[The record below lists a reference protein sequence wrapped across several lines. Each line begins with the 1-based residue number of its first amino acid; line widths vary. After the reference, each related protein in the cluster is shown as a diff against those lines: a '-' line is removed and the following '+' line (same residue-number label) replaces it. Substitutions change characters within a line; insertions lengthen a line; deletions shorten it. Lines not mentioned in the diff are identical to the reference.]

1 MTLFAPLAGP
11 RVFGLPPGADFA
23 RALVDGIEAR
33 LAGQGPETLARVEL
47 WVNTQRARRALTA
60 AFARGPA
67 RLLPRIR
74 VVTEL
79 AADPLAP
86 VDLPPAASA
95 LGRKLELA
103 RLVGA
108 LLRAQPGL
116 ASETAAFD
124 LADSLGDLLDEMQ
137 GEGIEPRALARLDAG
152 GHAEHWRRSLEFL
165 TILQDYVAGSAP
177 IEGQGRMRA
186 IVEAWT
192 QAWDADPPAH
202 PVIVAGSTGS
212 RGATRAFMA
221 AVARLPQG
229 ALVLPGF
236 DADLTPAV
244 WDRIAA
250 TEVGAADHPQHGFRR
265 LADALGFSLRD
276 VRPWDD
282 AAPPAPARN
291 RVISLALRPAPVTDQ
306 WRTEGAALAPTL
318 PEAFAGVTW
327 IEAEGARAEA
337 RAVALV
343 LRRAAE
349 EGVRAALI
357 TPDRSLARRVT
368 AELSRWSLRPDDS
381 AGRPLALT
389 PPGVLLRRLAA
400 LMGRPATPE
409 ALLSLLKHP
418 LTASGPARR
427 THLALTAKLELEVLR
442 RGGPL
447 VGWRRVRAW
456 AEAQGGE
463 APGWAAWLAGVFAP
477 LEDRR
482 DATLA
487 QRVARHRA
495 AAEALASGPGT
506 GPHELWEKEAGL
518 QARRLMESLAQEA
531 DGLGPTSA
539 SDYRALLASLLAGR
553 DVPEE
558 AVVTHSGIAIWGAL
572 EARVQSADLL
582 VLGGLNEGIWPRLP
596 GADPWLSRLLRRDLG
611 LASPE
616 RIVGLAAHDF
626 QQAMGA
632 ARVFLSRATRD
643 AEAPTVPSRWLLRLE
658 NLLTGLG
665 PAGADALRDARGR
678 GMALLAQAASL
689 DRPAETTPPARRP
702 CPRPP
707 AEARPTSLS
716 VTQIETLVR
725 DPYAVYAC
733 KVLCLAP
740 LDPLGR
746 APDMMA
752 RGSAIHAA
760 LEAFLKATEEAL
772 PPDAREVFAR
782 ETALAL
788 AQAAPWPAVRACWT
802 ARLEQAA
809 EWFLAGEA
817 ERRARATPFAREA
830 SGRRELDGL
839 PRPFAVTAKAD
850 RIDRCADGRYAIY
863 DYKSGGVP
871 SAKEAEVFHLQLPL
885 EAAIA
890 QAGGFADL
898 PPGEVAHLELI
909 GLARR
914 QTRPIPADGAAVTRT
929 WDRLR
934 RLIAAYQ
941 DPATGYAARLRPQK
955 LGHAGDYD
963 HLSRKG
969 EWADGDPLEPE
980 DVA

>member
-1 MTLFAPLAGP
+1 MTLFAPSVGP
-11 RVFGLPPGADFA
+11 RVFGLPPGADFS
-23 RALVDGIEAR
+23 RALVTGLDAR

-47 WVNTQRARRALTA
+47 WVNTQRARRALISE
-60 AFARGPA
+60 FAQGPP

-86 VDLPPAASA
+86 INLPPAASA

-103 RLVGA
+103 QLVGA
-108 LLRAQPGL
+108 LLRAQPGP
-116 ASETAAFD
+116 AAETTAFD

-137 GEGIEPRALARLDAG
+137 GEGIALKALLELDAG
-152 GHAEHWRRSLEFL
+152 AHAEHWRRSLEFL
-165 TILQDYVAGSAP
+165 AILQDYVAGSAL
-177 IEGQGRMRA
+177 IDGQGRMRA
-186 IVEAWT
+186 AAEAWA
-192 QAWDADPPAH
+192 QAWETAPPAH

-212 RGATRAFMA
+212 RGATRTFMA

-236 DADLTPAV
+236 DTDLPPAA
-244 WDRIAA
+244 WERIAA
-250 TEVGAADHPQHGFRR
+250 KEAGAADHPQHGFRR
-265 LADALGFSLRD
+265 LGDALGFAPGD
-276 VRPWDD
+276 VLPWRE
-282 AAPPAPARN
+282 APPPAPARN
-291 RVISLALRPAPVTDQ
+291 RLISLATRPAPVTDQ
-306 WRTEGAALAPTL
+306 WRSEGAALVATL
-318 PEAFAGVTW
+318 PHALEAVTW
-327 IEAEGARAEA
+327 IEAEGPRAEA

-343 LRRAAE
+343 LRSAAE
-349 EGVRAALI
+349 EGLRAALI

-368 AELSRWSLRPDDS
+368 VELSRWGLRPDDS

-400 LMGRPATPE
+400 LMGGPVAPE
-409 ALLSLLKHP
+409 ALLALLKHP

-427 THLALTAKLELEVLR
+427 THLGLTARLEMEVLR
-442 RGGPL
+442 RGAPL
-447 VGWRRVRAW
+447 IGWRRIRAW
-456 AEAQGGE
+456 AETQGGE

-482 DATLA
+482 EATLA

-495 AAEALASGPGT
+495 AAEALAAGPEG

-518 QARRLMESLAQEA
+518 QARQLMESLAQEA
-531 DGLGPTSA
+531 EGQGLMPV
-539 SDYRALLASLLAGR
+539 SDYRALLSSLIAAR

-558 AVVTHSGIAIWGAL
+558 AVVTHPGVAIWGTL
-572 EARVQSADLL
+572 EARVQSADLV
-582 VLGGLNEGIWPRLP
+582 VLGGLNEGVWPRLP
-596 GADPWLSRLLRRDLG
+596 QADPWLSRLLRRDLG
-611 LASPE
+611 LPSPE

-632 ARVFLSRATRD
+632 ARVVLSRATRD

-665 PAGADALRDARGR
+665 APGKAALGDARGR
-678 GMALLAQAASL
+678 GRALLAQAALL
-689 DRPAETTPPARRP
+689 DRPEDGAPPARRP

-707 AEARPTSLS
+707 AEARPATLS

-725 DPYAVYAC
+725 DPYSVYAR
-733 KVLCLAP
+733 KVLGLKP

-746 APDMMA
+746 APDMME

-760 LEAFLKATEEAL
+760 LEAFLKATEGEL
-772 PPDAREVFAR
+772 PSNAREVFAR
-782 ETALAL
+782 ETAAALAL
-788 AQAAPWPAVRACWT
+788 AAPWPAVRACWT
-802 ARLEQAA
+802 ARLERAA

-817 ERRARATPFAREA
+817 ERRARAAPFAREA

-839 PRPFAVTAKAD
+839 PRAFAVTAKAD
-850 RIDRCADGRYAIY
+850 RIDRATDGRYAIY
-863 DYKSGGVP
+863 DYKSGPVP
-871 SAKEAEVFHLQLPL
+871 SAAECKAFHLQLPL

-890 QAGGFADL
+890 HAGGFADL
-898 PPGEVAHLELI
+898 PAGEVAHLELI
-909 GLARR
+909 GLGRR
-914 QTRPIPADGAAVTRT
+914 QTRAIPADAEAVAET
-929 WDRLR
+929 WHKLR

-941 DPATGYAARLRPQK
+941 DPATGFVARLRPQK
-955 LGHAGDYD
+955 LSYASDYD

-969 EWADGDPLEPE
+969 EWADGDAPEPE